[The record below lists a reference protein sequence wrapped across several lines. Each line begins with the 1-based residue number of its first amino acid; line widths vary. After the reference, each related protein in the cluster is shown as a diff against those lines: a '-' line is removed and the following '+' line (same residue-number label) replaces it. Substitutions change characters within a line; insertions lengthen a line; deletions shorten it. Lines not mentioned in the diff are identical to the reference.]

1 MAGEEDDVTLGLH
14 IQSFLDEWFFR
25 VLHANLAD
33 NWDRE
38 TTLLKA
44 LELFEAGG
52 AVKLPEAERL
62 ELANKEF
69 EDEIVA
75 GLVKIIPP
83 AMRRN
88 MEHFLLQVQLV
99 LSTATRVRMAL
110 EATVEG
116 HGTNADVAAAV
127 EGGDQGITNQILK
140 QAVFK
145 AVEEVVN
152 VREQQA
158 SWTSVMDVRAL
169 RLSRCANEAAQA
181 AHDLDEINKELAVFG
196 SNQNSKSKG
205 VLMGMCDA
213 NDKMLMSAAMS
224 SWIAVYAK
232 FCRERS
238 VHDKFRKQL
247 RDAEQRLVDY
257 KLYQKGN
264 VHGVMNRKTMATNDD
279 LKREVFRTWIIE
291 IESLKEDRLLGDQV
305 KATKDKVASMNAMH
319 KENAQKAMVKI
330 CSGNDYGLKNM
341 CFDAWSKDVANERK
355 NKDFNDAVRAQEK
368 ALKEHMKKKS
378 DQARS
383 VMGKMTG
390 STDEGL
396 LFQHFTGWRDE
407 YLSVKKGREL
417 EEMIESQKSHYTAL
431 NSRQKGAGYN
441 TVSRCN
447 QLEDET
453 VAMHIFMN
461 WAMYARVET
470 IIKHY
475 GSKMDEKKRQ
485 LDQVQSMFKSFAT
498 QLEKGIG
505 NTPRS
510 QRTKGSMALAEE
522 EKVSSGRPPLQ
533 PAA

>member
-1 MAGEEDDVTLGLH
+1 MATMEEDATLTLH
-14 IQSFLDEWFFR
+14 IQQFLDEWFFR

-38 TTLLKA
+38 TTLLKV

-52 AVKLPEAERL
+52 AKKLPEAERQAL
-62 ELANKEF
+62 CSLEF

-75 GLVKIIPP
+75 GLAKLVPA

-116 HGTNADVAAAV
+116 HGSNKDVADAV
-127 EGGDQGITNQILK
+127 EGGDPGITQQILK

-145 AVEEVVN
+145 AVEEVN
-152 VREQQA
+152 SIREQQA
-158 SWTSVMDVRAL
+158 SWKQVMDVRSM
-169 RLSRCANEAAQA
+169 RLSKCASEAAQA
-181 AHDLDEINKELAVFG
+181 QHDLDEINKELSVFG

-213 NDKMLMSAAMS
+213 NDKMLMNTCLSC
-224 SWIAVYAK
+224 WIAVYAK

-247 RDAEQRLVDY
+247 KDAEQRLIEY

-264 VHGVMNRKTMATNDD
+264 VHGVMNKRTLASNDD
-279 LKREVFRTWIIE
+279 LKRAVIRNWTTE
-291 IESLKEDRLLGDQV
+291 IEAIKEDRLLGGSIQ
-305 KATKDKVASMNAMH
+305 AQKDKLAAMNAAH

-330 CSGNDYGLKNM
+330 AGSNDYGLKNM
-341 CFDAWSKDVANERK
+341 CFDAWAKDVVAERK

-368 ALKEHMKKKS
+368 ALKEHMAKKK
-378 DQARS
+378 DQARN

-396 LFQHFTGWRDE
+396 LFQYFTGWRDE
-407 YLSVKKGREL
+407 YLSVKKGREM

-431 NSRQKGAGYN
+431 NARQKGAGYN

-453 VAMHIFMN
+453 VTMHIFMN
-461 WAMYARVET
+461 WAMYARVEF

-485 LDQVQSMFKSFAT
+485 LDQVQKMFKSFAT
-498 QLEKGIG
+498 DLEKGIG

-510 QRTKGSMALAEE
+510 QAS
-522 EKVSSGRPPLQ
+522 RPPVAP
-533 PAA
+533 PA